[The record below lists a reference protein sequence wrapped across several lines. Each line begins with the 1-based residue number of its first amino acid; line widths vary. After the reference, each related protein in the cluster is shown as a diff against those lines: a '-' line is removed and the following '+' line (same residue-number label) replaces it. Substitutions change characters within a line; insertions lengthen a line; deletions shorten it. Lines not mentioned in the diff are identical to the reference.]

1 MDEHILLD
9 LVANSEIVLRGI
21 QYGVFAQ
28 DIDVLK
34 KAVLDLVDV
43 VEVMTEV
50 IDDDFGGI
58 KKLLMFLKRWIS
70 QLI

>member
-50 IDDDFGGI
+50 IDDDFGE
-58 KKLLMFLKRWIS
+58 
-70 QLI
+70 